1 MVRSSLSKN
10 HDQESFSAKLVILAL
25 STLMGIIGGLFAA
38 LLRFLIEFLE
48 DFFRN
53 IMLPF
58 VSWNVEKFNFSYL
71 LIPTFGGLLVGV
83 IISKFSKESKGS
95 GIPYL
100 LESVTFKS
108 AQISPRIGFFKTICT
123 SITIGSGGNA
133 GKEGPI
139 ALIAA
144 SFGSFFGQ
152 KLNLHVEDK
161 RLLMTCGLAAGIA
174 GSFKAPIGGAL
185 FGLEILYQGI
195 TLSASIPVFL
205 ASVVGVVITGIFY
218 GFEPHFAVNFE
229 ISSIHTVEYPIFIL
243 LGVFSAGISFV
254 HFITY
259 RKISKWF
266 QKIKIPFAFKPA
278 IGGLIVGIIVMFFP
292 SYGLYGSGFNGMQ
305 MTFDMKFTINAFF
318 ILGLLKIITASST
331 IGSGGSGGVFAPL
344 LYIGCM
350 FGGLFSLFFQ
360 ILIPDSISNPTL
372 YCILGAAAVF
382 STSAQAPLNICL
394 IMAEM
399 TGHFDVFPPLIITSI
414 SSYYTGRL
422 FFKGA
427 SIYTLILGKKGR
439 GLKADT
445 LFLLGKIQVHEIMS
459 SNLVTIASDLPIL
472 EFLHLS
478 SIHNN
483 LNQFPVVNFG
493 SLEGV
498 AFIDDV
504 YQIPYEMWKDITVKE
519 ISRKKN
525 VCISPNAT
533 LQEAIDK
540 MNEFHLGALLVTDN
554 LQQSERNKE
563 VLLKGIITLNDIIAT
578 WHTKKV
584 KKVE

>member
-1 MVRSSLSKN
+1 M
-10 HDQESFSAKLVILAL
+10 ILGL
-25 STLMGIIGGLFAA
+25 STLMGVIGGLFAA

-48 DFFRN
+48 SFFKN
-53 IMLPF
+53 IILP
-58 VSWNVEKFNFSYL
+58 VISWNVGKFNLSYL
-71 LIPTFGGLLVGV
+71 FLPTIGGLLVGF

-108 AQISPRIGFFKTICT
+108 AHISPTIGFFKTICT

-152 KLNLHVEDK
+152 KLNLRVEDK

-229 ISSIHTVEYPIFIL
+229 ISSIHAVEYPIFIL
-243 LGVFSAGISFV
+243 LGIFSAGISFF
-254 HFITY
+254 HFISY
-259 RKISKWF
+259 RQISKWF
-266 QKIKIPFAFKPA
+266 QKIQIPFVFKPA
-278 IGGLIVGIIVMFFP
+278 IGGLIVGIIIMIFP

-305 MTFDMKFTINAFF
+305 MAFDMKFTLSAFF
-318 ILGLLKIITASST
+318 LLGFLKIVAASST

-344 LYIGCM
+344 IYIGCM
-350 FGGLFSLFFQ
+350 FGGLFALIFQLLFPF
-360 ILIPDSISNPTL
+360 SISSSTL

-382 STSAQAPLNICL
+382 SASAQAPLNICL
-394 IMAEM
+394 IIAEM
-399 TGHFDVFPPLIITSI
+399 TGHFDVFPPLIIASI

-445 LFLLGKIQVHEIMS
+445 LFLLGKMQVHEIMS
-459 SNLVTIASDLPIL
+459 SNLVTIAPDLPIL
-472 EFLHLS
+472 EFLHVS
-478 SIHNN
+478 STHNN

-493 SLEGV
+493 NLEGI

-519 ISRKKN
+519 ILRKKN
-525 VCISPNAT
+525 VYISANAT

-540 MNEFHLGALLVTDN
+540 MNEFHLGALLVIDN
-554 LQQSERNKE
+554 LQQSEGNKE
-563 VLLKGIITLNDIIAT
+563 LLLQGIITLNDIIAT
-578 WHTKKV
+578 WRTSELEK
-584 KKVE
+584 E